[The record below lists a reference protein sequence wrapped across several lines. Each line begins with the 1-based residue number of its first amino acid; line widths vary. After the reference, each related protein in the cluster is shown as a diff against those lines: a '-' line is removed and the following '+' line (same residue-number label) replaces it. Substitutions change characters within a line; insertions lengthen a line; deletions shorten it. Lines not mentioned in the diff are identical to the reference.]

1 MPLKLHQALLGSC
14 TWDNQPH
21 QVLACLEIPKP
32 WQGWVPV
39 LPQELS
45 SCS

>member
-21 QVLACLEIPKP
+21 QVLACLETPKP
-32 WQGWVPV
+32 WQGWVRPAPRA
-39 LPQELS
+39 LQL
-45 SCS
+45 